1 MNWED
6 VKRDCLYYK
15 GHIPCLPNKQNGHVC
30 SSCKAYSKISKRILI
45 IKLGAIGDVIRTTPL
60 LQKYKKLYPGCHITW
75 ISDYTEVLPKSW
87 IDHII
92 PMTSRKMMEVSY
104 TQYDIAVNLDKEPE
118 ACILL
123 KQVTAHEKYGF
134 TWENGIAPAT
144 RAAKAKLLTG
154 LFDELS
160 KQNKASYIQEI
171 FSICHLEYSDERY
184 ILDIDP
190 VHHSQWKEKLQNETS
205 LPVIGLN
212 TGAGQRWP
220 TRQWPLE
227 YWESL
232 IRTLQD
238 KGYFC
243 VLLGGKD
250 EHENN
255 TRLNEKTGAWYPGNF
270 PVQQFIALI
279 AQCDLIVS
287 QVTMAMH
294 LCLALNRKLVLMN
307 NIFNPYE
314 FDLFDQGEIIQPE
327 KACECYFGASCV
339 YGESCMKYITPES
352 IADAVER
359 QLPVKQGNMEPNYSL
374 KYDF

>member
-1 MNWED
+1 M
-6 VKRDCLYYK
+6 
-15 GHIPCLPNKQNGHVC
+15 PNKQDGYVC
-30 SSCKAYSKISKRILI
+30 ANCKAYSKISKKILI

-60 LQKYKKLYPGCHITW
+60 LRKYKDLYPGCHITW

-92 PMTSRKMMEVSY
+92 PMTSRKMMEVSH
-104 TQYDIAVNLDKEPE
+104 TQYDIAINLDKEPE

-123 KQVTAHEKYGF
+123 KQVAAHEKYGY
-134 TWENGIAPAT
+134 TWEDGIVPAT
-144 RAAKAKLLTG
+144 PAAEAKLLTG

-160 KQNKASYIQEI
+160 KQNKASYIHEI

-184 ILDIDP
+184 ILDIDQKYLG
-190 VHHSQWKEKLQNETS
+190 QWKEKLGKETT
-205 LPVIGLN
+205 LPIIGLN

-227 YWESL
+227 YWEFL
-232 IRTLQD
+232 IEALQG

-255 TRLNEKTGAWYPGNF
+255 IKLNEKTGAWYPGHF
-270 PVQQFIALI
+270 SVQQFIALI
-279 AQCDLIVS
+279 AKCDLIVS

-314 FDLFDQGEIIQPE
+314 FDLFDLGEIIQPE
-327 KACECYFGASCV
+327 KECDCYFGSSCV
-339 YGESCMKYITPES
+339 HGESCMKYISPTS
-352 IADAVER
+352 VAVAVER
-359 QLPVKQGNMEPNYSL
+359 QLSPKQEKLESNYSL